1 MVSLLL
7 REVLTQWKAYF
18 LLGTLAHLGPL
29 IIGGGVMLMLIL
41 LQANMIDTCGT
52 HPKSII
58 IVVITNLI
66 MLLLFPT
73 ISMMGL
79 RSFVVV
85 ADFGVQ
91 ILLFY
96 LAQ

>member
-29 IIGGGVMLMLIL
+29 IIGGGMLMLIL

-52 HPKSII
+52 HPKSIV

-73 ISMMGL
+73 ISMMGP

>member
-73 ISMMGL
+73 ISMMGP

>member
-18 LLGTLAHLGPL
+18 LLGTLGSSNYW
-29 IIGGGVMLMLIL
+29 GGVMLMLIL
-41 LQANMIDTCGT
+41 LQANMIDTRGT

-73 ISMMGL
+73 ISMMGP

>member
-18 LLGTLAHLGPL
+18 LLGTLGSSNYW
-29 IIGGGVMLMLIL
+29 GGGVMLMLIL

-73 ISMMGL
+73 ISMMGP